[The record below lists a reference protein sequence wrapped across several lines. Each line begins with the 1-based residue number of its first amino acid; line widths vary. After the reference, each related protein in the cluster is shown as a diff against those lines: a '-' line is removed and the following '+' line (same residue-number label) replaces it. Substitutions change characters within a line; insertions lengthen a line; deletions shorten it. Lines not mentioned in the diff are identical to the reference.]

1 MVFYIVTEDSIL
13 TGGTKINMTK
23 VFNITG
29 LCRPDIH
36 YMVNLNQR
44 LAETKQLVDN
54 GEYFVINRARQ
65 FGKTTTLK
73 ALSQFLR
80 EKYIVISLSF
90 QRMSSANF
98 RNEYAF
104 SAAFTNA
111 FLRDVENMLIHLPSS
126 PLFWR
131 VSMISKI

>member
-1 MVFYIVTEDSIL
+1 
-13 TGGTKINMTK
+13 MTK